1 MTDDTQQT
9 NETDGQSD
17 APAAPDAKEVKAE
30 EDGAKDAVN
39 PGECQ
44 DEPPQ
49 EVQEPAAAQPE
60 GDAGNDQPAAE
71 AVPETPKEVPPEPD
85 SRLSAIQ
92 GQADAIRA
100 TLDELSKALDGG
112 LQKLQE
118 SFDSK
123 LRYDAKKDA
132 IIDRQAGELEEFKK
146 GLIEKS
152 TLSFAQDLISE
163 VDSAEKLSRYYDAA
177 EFSEENYRKLRKAL
191 KDTALSLCDILE
203 KYGILA
209 YRTEPGEP
217 FNARRQRARLTTKT
231 GDAALDKTVKALLGA
246 GFEQEREDGAGTK
259 VLRPELV
266 DVYVYDP
273 ALAPPAAETKPT
285 EKPEEELAKPAAAE
299 VPPQQ
304 EPLS

>member
-1 MTDDTQQT
+1 MTDDIPKT
-9 NETDGQSD
+9 NEVDEQAGASVE
-17 APAAPDAKEVKAE
+17 PDTAEVKAE
-30 EDGAKDAVN
+30 ET
-39 PGECQ
+39 
-44 DEPPQ
+44 
-49 EVQEPAAAQPE
+49 AAQDAWNPDSAETPTEVREPTTAPTE
-60 GDAGNDQPAAE
+60 GEAGTDQPAAE
-71 AVPETPKEVPPEPD
+71 PIPETPKKAPPEPD
-85 SRLSAIQ
+85 PRLSAIQ
-92 GQADAIRA
+92 GQADAIQA
-100 TLDELSKALDGG
+100 SLDELSKALEGG

-152 TLSFAQDLISE
+152 TLSFAQDLIAE
-163 VDSAEKLSRYYDAA
+163 VDSAEKLSRYYDTA

-231 GDAALDKTVKALLGA
+231 GNAALDKTVKALLGV

-266 DVYVYDP
+266 DVYVFDP
-273 ALAPPAAETKPT
+273 ALAPPPTAEAEPT
-285 EKPEEELAKPAAAE
+285 DKPEDEPAQPAAAE
-299 VPPQQ
+299 VPPPQ